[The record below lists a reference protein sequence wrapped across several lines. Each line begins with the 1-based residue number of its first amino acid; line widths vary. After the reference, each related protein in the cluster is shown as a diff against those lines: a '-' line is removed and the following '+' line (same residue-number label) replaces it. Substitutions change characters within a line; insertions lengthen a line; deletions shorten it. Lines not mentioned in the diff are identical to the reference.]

1 MKKTN
6 AARILDRHKQPYALC
21 SYPVDENDLSV
32 AHVAKSI
39 GVSSAQLFKTL
50 VTRNEKHEPLIAVV
64 PGDKELNLKALASI
78 AGCKKCT
85 MLPEKEL
92 LEVTGYIRGGCSPL
106 GMKKQY
112 PTFIDQSALEHE
124 EIWVSAGM
132 RGKQLKLSP
141 HTLVK
146 VLGAQVATLG

>member
-6 AARILDRHKQPYALC
+6 AARILDRHKHPYTLC
-21 SYPVDENDLSV
+21 SYPVDKNDLSV

-64 PGDKELNLKALASI
+64 PGDKELDLKALASV

-92 LEVTGYIRGGCSPL
+92 LKVTGYIRGGCSPL

-112 PTFIDQSALEHE
+112 PTFIDQSALEHK

-146 VLGAQVATLG
+146 VLGAQVAALG